1 MKRFIGLGVLGMVGI
16 VGAACGGSTGSAGP
30 AGPAGSNGMNGEN
43 GEAGAPGASGSAT
56 VNPSLSGITPE
67 RTFLSRTVDV
77 TISGYGTNWSSSTT
91 VDFGVGITVNK
102 LTVASPTALI
112 ANITTKQT
120 AALGPRDVSVKD
132 GSSTE
137 TYKGAFE
144 VLAPLSVTFQG
155 NVSQGG
161 NVIATLKVLDT
172 STPLDTTAD
181 PNTGAFT
188 NIAVSVG
195 NGITASVQSVTDFG
209 AKVELYID
217 VSATAATS
225 DFDITSGPP
234 GTAAADVDFLAPKAV
249 TVAAVTPTALVA
261 GTAVPGSIAAAY
273 DTSVYSFTPSSAA
286 QTILDF
292 SISTTSATARPA
304 LYLLPTDGKWAD
316 FLTGAVASGGPGS
329 FSYVASQTTALYGIT
344 WDGSGGTGPYSLA
357 GVVATPS
364 ASTGAATAN
373 DATTGAAIPATTFP
387 FVLTGGD
394 LSHSGGNGDWVKVT
408 MPAGKTS
415 LRVQSSGDTLTDA
428 VVNVTTDGST
438 QAGTPPAATETG
450 SIVDATFTNLTPGST
465 YYVTYTQGTL
475 GIFSGAVNTD
485 YTGIIRALP

>member
-16 VGAACGGSTGSAGP
+16 VGACGGSGSQGPAGQ
-30 AGPAGSNGMNGEN
+30 AGPAGSNGMN

-67 RTFLSRTVDV
+67 RTFLSRTIDV
-77 TISGYGTNWSSSTT
+77 TISGYGTNWSSTTT
-91 VDFGVGITVNK
+91 VDFGTDITVNK
-102 LTVASPTALI
+102 LTVASPTALV
-112 ANITTKQT
+112 ANITTTQT
-120 AALGPRDVSVKD
+120 ASVGPRDVNVKD
-132 GSSTE
+132 GSNTE

-144 VLAPLSVTFQG
+144 VLSPLSVTFQG

-172 STPLDTTAD
+172 STPLDTTVDAT
-181 PNTGAFT
+181 TGAFT

-195 NGITASVQSVTDFG
+195 NGITADIQSVTDFG
-209 AKVELYID
+209 AQVELFID

-225 DFDITSGPP
+225 DFDLVSGPP
-234 GTAAADVDFLAPKAV
+234 GTANADVDFLAPKALN
-249 TVAAVTPTALVA
+249 VAAVTPTALVA
-261 GTAVPGSIAAAY
+261 GTAVNGSLAAPY
-273 DTSVYSFTPSSAA
+273 DTTVYSFTPASAA

-292 SISTTSATARPA
+292 SISTTSSTASPG

-316 FLTGAVASGGPGS
+316 FLTGALASGGPGS

-344 WDGSGGTGPYSLA
+344 WDPSGGSGPYSLA
-357 GVVATPS
+357 GVVATAS

-373 DATTGAAIPATTFP
+373 DATTAAAIPATTFP

-408 MPAGKTS
+408 MPAGMTS
-415 LRVQSSGDTLTDA
+415 LRVQSSGDTQTDA

-438 QAGTPPAATETG
+438 QAGTPPATTETG
-450 SIVDATFTNLTPGST
+450 SIVDATFTGLTPGST
-465 YYVTYTQGTL
+465 YYVTYTEGFTGQLEGL
-475 GIFSGAVNTD
+475 PTD